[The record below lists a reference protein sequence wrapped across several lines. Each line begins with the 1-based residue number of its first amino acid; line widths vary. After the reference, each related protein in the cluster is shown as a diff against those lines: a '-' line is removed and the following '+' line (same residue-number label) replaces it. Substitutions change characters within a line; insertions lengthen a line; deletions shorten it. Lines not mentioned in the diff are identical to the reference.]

1 MMVPAGQWQRVMI
14 VALLVVPL
22 LIMVVLSAPG
32 WLLLP
37 FLPKE
42 GKEAML
48 KLAKI
53 ALEWIRAT
61 VCTG

>member
-1 MMVPAGQWQRVMI
+1 MVPAGQWQRVMI

-32 WLLLP
+32 LLLP